1 MEKLKQSSNI
11 EKNTD
16 ISNDEESYILNKN
29 ELQNTSRDTSFL
41 TELLY
46 KNKKDAKINIFKKF
60 LNLPFICLFFILI
73 IIFAIIIIIIFFIS
87 YFKNKPNFNIY
98 TIDWE
103 NFKLNNRDYE
113 IYNFTNG
120 LEVMLIHDKE
130 FDMDGGAIVINKGLF
145 DNPYEEGIAKFA
157 VYLLNYSFSSNSLIL
172 SNYFGN
178 YDFDIEENYIN
189 FRFDILNYGFKKYLG
204 IFGSILNHDNI
215 SELFDKYLDI
225 IENIKEIMHYDYL
238 ICEYNINYLEEHL
251 LQYLVYGFKN
261 ETNEEILPE
270 GNGEIIDRYTIPQL
284 KDKIIDYIDK
294 LIDPKN
300 IKIVLFSK
308 YKFLISSKYMIN
320 SFKYLINKNSN
331 INEAKNEYLKN
342 KNENNIIDD
351 LEFKSSQI
359 IYIKE
364 KTYDSNYIKIIYYI
378 NKINNEDYNE
388 LFYKEDYFNYIVDIL
403 SETKEGSLYA
413 LLNKYPN
420 YNIKSITSVFYII
433 FKTKIKFYIIIELN
447 SLKNINDIIFIT
459 YKYMHKIINEGIG
472 KHTQF
477 DRYIE
482 LRDLY
487 NQTTKTYEKTY
498 DTMEL
503 ARLNGI
509 RLFDFYRKRP
519 KHYFYVY
526 WCPWDETLTYN
537 ENIKILENEAFYYYS
552 QLKPENSVIILALRD
567 NDIDKITC
575 NDNSPFSLICSYF
588 QNKDNIKISNYY
600 DINYINMTF
609 NSSDFENLLDVNN
622 TSNITYVPNN
632 YI

>member
-1 MEKLKQSSNI
+1 
-11 EKNTD
+11 
-16 ISNDEESYILNKN
+16 
-29 ELQNTSRDTSFL
+29 
-41 TELLY
+41 
-46 KNKKDAKINIFKKF
+46 
-60 LNLPFICLFFILI
+60 
-73 IIFAIIIIIIFFIS
+73 
-87 YFKNKPNFNIY
+87 
-98 TIDWE
+98 
-103 NFKLNNRDYE
+103 
-113 IYNFTNG
+113 
-120 LEVMLIHDKE
+120 MLIHDKE

-225 IENIKEIMHYDYL
+225 IEDIKENMHYDYL

-351 LEFKSSQI
+351 LEFKKSQI

-364 KTYDSNYIKIIYYI
+364 KTYMIAIIL
-378 NKINNEDYNE
+378 K
-388 LFYKEDYFNYIVDIL
+388 L
-403 SETKEGSLYA
+403 
-413 LLNKYPN
+413 
-420 YNIKSITSVFYII
+420 YII
-433 FKTKIKFYIIIELN
+433 SIK
-447 SLKNINDIIFIT
+447 
-459 YKYMHKIINEGIG
+459 
-472 KHTQF
+472 
-477 DRYIE
+477 
-482 LRDLY
+482 
-487 NQTTKTYEKTY
+487 
-498 DTMEL
+498 
-503 ARLNGI
+503 
-509 RLFDFYRKRP
+509 
-519 KHYFYVY
+519 
-526 WCPWDETLTYN
+526 
-537 ENIKILENEAFYYYS
+537 
-552 QLKPENSVIILALRD
+552 
-567 NDIDKITC
+567 
-575 NDNSPFSLICSYF
+575 
-588 QNKDNIKISNYY
+588 
-600 DINYINMTF
+600 
-609 NSSDFENLLDVNN
+609 
-622 TSNITYVPNN
+622 
-632 YI
+632 